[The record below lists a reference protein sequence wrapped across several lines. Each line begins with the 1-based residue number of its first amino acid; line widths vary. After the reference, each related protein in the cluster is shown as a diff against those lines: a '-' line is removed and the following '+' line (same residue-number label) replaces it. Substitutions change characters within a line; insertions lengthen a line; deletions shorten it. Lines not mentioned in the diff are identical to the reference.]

1 MTYAPAVDLDTA
13 RRFALGLPEANE
25 EPHFDLSS
33 WRVRGKIFAT
43 IPPGG
48 EQLRVP
54 VDPDEWHALV
64 EGNPAVF
71 AEIIWGKRPIR
82 NWVQVNLPA
91 AATDEVRELLE
102 EAWRRRAPKRVVAAY
117 DAEQA
122 I

>member
-1 MTYAPAVDLDTA
+1 MDLDTA
-13 RRFALGLPEANE
+13 RRFALGLRLATLGRAAAE
-25 EPHFDLSS
+25 
-33 WRVRGKIFAT
+33 VRGKIFAT

-48 EQLRVP
+48 EVLRIP

-71 AEIIWGKRPIR
+71 TEIVWGKRPVR
-82 NWVQVNLPA
+82 NWVQVDLPA
-91 AATDEVRELLE
+91 AARDEVRELLE

>member
-1 MTYAPAVDLDTA
+1 MDLDTA
-13 RRFALGLPEANE
+13 RRFALGLPETTE

-48 EQLRVP
+48 EVLRIP

-71 AEIIWGKRPIR
+71 TEIVWGKRPVR
-82 NWVQVNLPA
+82 DWVQVDLPA
-91 AATDEVRELLE
+91 AARDEVRELLE

>member
-1 MTYAPAVDLDTA
+1 MSRELDRA
-13 RRFALGLPEANE
+13 RRFALGLPEATE

-48 EQLRVP
+48 DTLRISVG
-54 VDPDEWHALV
+54 PDECQALI
-64 EGNPAVF
+64 EGDPAAF
-71 AEIIWGKRPIR
+71 AEIIWGKRPVR
-82 NWVQVNLPA
+82 DWVQVNLPVA
-91 AATDEVRELLE
+91 DPAEVRELLE
-102 EAWRRRAPKRVVAAY
+102 DAWRRKAPKRVVAAY